1 MNNIIL
7 YTDGYKLAHHVQY
20 PKGTTLVYSNLTP
33 RSNKYFPNA
42 DGATVFGIQ
51 YFIKKYL
58 IDEFNKNFFNK
69 PEEEVVAKF
78 KRRIDTFLGTDNNV
92 GIEHIR
98 ALHKL
103 GYLPLKIKALPEGT
117 LCPIRVPYLTIV
129 NTHPDFFWL
138 TNYLETL
145 ISCELW
151 LPVTSATHSRLAL
164 KALKEHCERVGI
176 ELNPFLVHDFSM
188 RGMAGLEAAVVSGM
202 AHLTSF
208 VGSET
213 IPAIEALE
221 DYYDCDVEK
230 ELIAGTVP
238 ATEHSVMCAGG
249 DINEFETYKRLI
261 NEIYPTGYVS
271 IVSDTWDYWNVITN
285 YLPRLKNNIMA
296 RNGRVVIRPD
306 SGDPVDIVCGLYTN
320 PHYNAIHKDGKYYI
334 SDVGDSLDMLVE
346 VSRAEFYGSYFLLWE
361 IFGGTINEKGFK
373 ILDSHIGMIYGDS
386 INLERQRAIYE
397 RLEAKGFTASNLV
410 LGYGSYTFQYNTR
423 DQLGQAVKATYC
435 EINGEPHEIYKNPKT
450 DDGTKKSLKG
460 LICVKKDESGK
471 YYAID
476 QVSKEIEDTGCL
488 KTVFLNGELV
498 NPTNLK
504 EIRANVQASL

>member
-1 MNNIIL
+1 MNNVIL
-7 YTDGYKLAHHVQY
+7 YTDGYKLGHHNQY

-58 IDEFNKNFFNK
+58 IEEFNRNFFDK
-69 PEEEVVAKF
+69 PESEVVAKF
-78 KRRIDTFLGTDNNV
+78 KRRIDTFLGKDNNV

-103 GYLPLKIKALPEGT
+103 GYLPLKIKALPEGS

-164 KALKEHCERVGI
+164 KALKEHCEQVGI
-176 ELNPFLVHDFSM
+176 DLNTFLVHDFSM
-188 RGMAGLEAAVVSGM
+188 RGMAGLEAAIVSGM

-221 DYYDCDVEK
+221 DYYNCNAEE
-230 ELIAGTVP
+230 ELVAGTVP

-249 DINEFETYKRLI
+249 DINEFETFKRLI
-261 NEIYPTGYVS
+261 TEIYPNGYVS
-271 IVSDTWDYWNVITN
+271 IVSDTWDYWRVITE
-285 YLPRLKNNIMA
+285 YLPKLKKDIMA
-296 RNGRVVIRPD
+296 RDGRVVIRPD

-320 PHYNAIHKDGKYYI
+320 PHYNSMHKDGKYYI
-334 SDVGDSLDMLVE
+334 SDVRDPLNELTE
-346 VSRAEFYGSYFLLWE
+346 VSRAEFYGTYFLLWE
-361 IFGGTINEKGFK
+361 IFGGTINDKGFK
-373 ILDSHIGMIYGDS
+373 ILDDHIGVIYGDS
-386 INLERQRAIYE
+386 INLERQRAMYE
-397 RLEAKGFTASNLV
+397 RLKAKGFAASNLV

-435 EINGEPHEIYKNPKT
+435 EINGEPHEIYKSPKT

-460 LICVKKDESGK
+460 LICVLKDINGNF
-471 YYAID
+471 YAID
-476 QVSKEIEDTGCL
+476 QVSKEVENGGSL
-488 KTVFLNGELV
+488 ETVFLNGKLV
-498 NPTNLK
+498 KETSLA
-504 EIRANVQASL
+504 EIRTNVRKSL